1 VATGHVVCRVV
12 CFDAVVR
19 VCRRHCQH
27 DGMETYHLELAS
39 GQMNGEASSRQG
51 YQTVR
56 DVEAAADGQQIL
68 IHEVSSGREGRI
80 DQNGDTFG

>member
-1 VATGHVVCRVV
+1 
-12 CFDAVVR
+12 
-19 VCRRHCQH
+19 
-27 DGMETYHLELAS
+27 
-39 GQMNGEASSRQG
+39 MNGEASSRQG